1 MNTKAMI
8 AALCAFAL
16 PAAAHAATA
25 FDFEGE
31 AGYYD
36 GSRIIADGDLVL
48 TITPEGADYLYFG
61 DLGVALLGASA
72 VTASAYNPLQS
83 DGFAPIRFAFDRA
96 IASITFNFGD
106 AGGDDDGAVT
116 VAAYGAGGDFLGSA
130 SSLYGPGAA
139 QGGSL
144 ILAFAGA
151 RYFIASTD
159 AAQNPHSLGWDIGAV
174 QAAGAAV
181 PEPSAWALM
190 ILGFGAVGAAVRRR
204 PLPAP
209 APRPAAGPA
218 PRRC

>member
-1 MNTKAMI
+1 MKTKAMI
-8 AALCAFAL
+8 AGLCALAAL

-25 FDFEGE
+25 FDFESE

-61 DLGVALLGASA
+61 DVGVALLGASA
-72 VTASAYNPLQS
+72 VIASAYNPIQA

-116 VAAYGAGGDFLGSA
+116 VAAYSAGGDFLGSA
-130 SSLYGPGAA
+130 SSLYGAGAA

-144 ILAFAGA
+144 TLAFAGA

-159 AAQNPHSLGWDIGAV
+159 AAQNPNSMGWDIGAV
-174 QAAGAAV
+174 RVAAAV

-209 APRPAAGPA
+209 ARRPGAGPA